1 MISKKR
7 FERNTDE
14 LQNIF
19 NFLKL
24 RWEEFHIDGIDQ
36 FKLELSVEE
45 IFMNMIRHNHS
56 EKAKEIEVTV
66 EKKDREITLSLSDY
80 EEVPFDIT
88 RAEGVDFDEYIK
100 NKLSGGLGIHL
111 VREVMDEVKFEHHQ
125 GMSTITIIKHI

>member
-1 MISKKR
+1 
-7 FERNTDE
+7 
-14 LQNIF
+14 
-19 NFLKL
+19 
-24 RWEEFHIDGIDQ
+24 
-36 FKLELSVEE
+36 
-45 IFMNMIRHNHS
+45 MNMIRHNHS